1 MFYNV
6 FVSLTRYLQERL
18 KQMEEEKSMAM
29 DTVSKY
35 KVGLWQDR
43 HFFIYIFIYIYFLT
57 AVLCDGNNV
66 GGQVHVSSVWYLGA
80 QESL

>member
-1 MFYNV
+1 MFCNV

-35 KVGLWQDR
+35 KVGLWQDGQ
-43 HFFIYIFIYIYFLT
+43 FFYFY
-57 AVLCDGNNV
+57 C
-66 GGQVHVSSVWYLGA
+66 SSV
-80 QESL
+80 